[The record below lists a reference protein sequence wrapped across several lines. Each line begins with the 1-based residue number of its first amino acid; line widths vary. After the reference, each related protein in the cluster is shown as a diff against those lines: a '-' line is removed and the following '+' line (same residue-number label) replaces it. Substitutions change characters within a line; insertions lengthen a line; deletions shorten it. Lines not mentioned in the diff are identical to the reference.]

1 MLSTFKSMVR
11 EDTEFGDQPPNMIN
25 YTPQFLQALVKIAL
39 HRNQNKVVDKNEKK
53 QEYHKQQTTKLKKN
67 EKDQKTKMQKLREQ
81 FDAEEKVREEA
92 LKIKSTRVE
101 KSREDMTL
109 QEQKRVDEKEQAV
122 KIAKKEQ
129 SDIAFQRWLKQKG
142 NNLNEMVAAQATK
155 PKDEKVAKPGLNK

>member
-1 MLSTFKSMVR
+1 M
-11 EDTEFGDQPPNMIN
+11 
-25 YTPQFLQALVKIAL
+25 
-39 HRNQNKVVDKNEKK
+39 
-53 QEYHKQQTTKLKKN
+53 QQ
-67 EKDQKTKMQKLREQ
+67 LREQ

-101 KSREDMTL
+101 KSRENMTL

-142 NNLNEMVAAQATK
+142 NNLNEMVAAQAIK
-155 PKDEKVAKPGLNK
+155 PKDEKVAKLGLNK